1 MLAQLF
7 SLNVP
12 SGMEALILSGG
23 TSGVCGL
30 GGGEVVDLDDL

>member
-23 TSGVCGL
+23 TSVCGL
-30 GGGEVVDLDDL
+30 GGSEVVDLDDL